1 MAHVVTTVVTD
12 PTRASAPAPAT
23 RSDRIS
29 ASRPAGSFSRR
40 VWRTS
45 RLPFSIASS
54 RIAIGVVFAHLL
66 LTLLPQSRQH
76 LVFGTLSNGTWF
88 GAFDRWDSAYYTEI
102 ASHGYLAHQPGYSAF
117 FPGYPALIWCVHTV
131 TFGALSYLRAAMLV
145 SWVALVVASILL
157 YRLTSSHFDE
167 RTALIATSLFC
178 WFPASLFF
186 LAPYSEALLVLEL
199 LVVVTLLDKKWFLA
213 AALVAGY
220 ASATSPEAI
229 VLIVAVV
236 TAAALA
242 RRGGARAVGYGVV
255 SGAGLVAYGGYLWA
269 RYGSPIEFDKV
280 QKLWHR
286 SENPPFFGLYRNVV
300 ALLHYFQGPGP
311 APGGVTPTFT
321 NVRYTWLFDDTALFV
336 ATVATVGFVVLAA
349 RPWLERRRLDPAP
362 AATAPP
368 FSIPSP
374 FVIVAVGI
382 MLIGACTTIYP
393 YGASHFASTE
403 GEARFVSVV
412 FPIYIA
418 GGYLLRRRPALLFWV
433 LGFSVAAA
441 LLFQALYNL
450 GYWVT

>member
-1 MAHVVTTVVTD
+1 VE
-12 PTRASAPAPAT
+12 
-23 RSDRIS
+23 
-29 ASRPAGSFSRR
+29 R

-45 RLPFSIASS
+45 RLPFSIAAS
-54 RIAIGVVFAHLL
+54 RIAIGVVFAHLV
-66 LTLLPQSRQH
+66 LTLFPQSRQH
-76 LVFGTLSNGTWF
+76 LAFGTLSNGTWF

-102 ASHGYLAHQPGYSAF
+102 ASHGYLAGQPGYSAF
-117 FPGYPALIWCVHTV
+117 FPGYPALIWCVHTL
-131 TFGALSYLRAAMLV
+131 TFGSLSYLRVGILV
-145 SWVALVVASILL
+145 SWVSLVAASILL
-157 YRLTSSHFDE
+157 YRLTRRHFDE
-167 RTALIATSLFC
+167 RAALIATGLFC

-199 LVVVTLLDKKWFLA
+199 LVVVTLLDKKWFLV
-213 AALVAGY
+213 AALIAGY
-220 ASATSPEAI
+220 ATATSPEAI
-229 VLIVAVV
+229 VLIVAIV
-236 TAAALA
+236 AAACLS
-242 RRGGARAVGYGVV
+242 RRGVARVAGYAAV
-255 SGAGLVAYGGYLWA
+255 SCAGLVAYGGYLWA

-321 NVRYTWLFDDTALFV
+321 NVRYTWLFDDTALVV
-336 ATVATVGFVVLAA
+336 AAIATIGFAVLAA
-349 RPWLERRRLDPAP
+349 RPWLERRRLGPAP
-362 AATAPP
+362 ASTPAP
-368 FSIPSP
+368 FSIPSS
-374 FVIVAVGI
+374 FLIIAVGI

-433 LGFSVAAA
+433 LGSSVAAA